1 MRYGRKGKKGS
12 SHGGDGSF
20 WICFSDLMSALMLVF
35 VLVMFYSIYQY
46 FAMLEEKTA
55 ELLRQNGILDAQQLQ
70 LTLSQAE
77 LEEKEAQLNSQQ
89 QILLALEEKLNSQS
103 AQLIIQQTTLD
114 EQNEQL
120 KQQQA
125 TLDEQNAQIIIQIG
139 KLDEQEDAL
148 KDQQTQLQLKNDELT
163 ALQLQLILQQSQ
175 LEDAQLS
182 LNQALA
188 SQQAQQALLNAQ
200 QVKLDKLVGVRTEII
215 EALMSA
221 LRASNITG
229 AKVDDSGAIVFDSE
243 MMFSTGS
250 SRLNATGKK
259 FLDSFLPNYL
269 RVLMSNE
276 YSKYVSQIIIEG
288 HTDTTGSF
296 ITNAELSQNRA
307 LSVLEYIMS
316 REFTGITSS
325 EKAKLEKIVST
336 NGRSYSDPVLNPNGT
351 VNMSASRRV
360 VIKFRLND
368 EDMVTEMLD
377 VLKNM
382 D

>member
-1 MRYGRKGKKGS
+1 MRYGRKGKRS
-12 SHGGDGSF
+12 TSHSDGSF

-46 FAMLEEKTA
+46 FDMLEEKTA

-77 LEEKEAQLNSQQ
+77 LQEKEAQLNSQQ
-89 QILLALEEKLNSQS
+89 QILLALEEKLNAQS

-125 TLDEQNAQIIIQIG
+125 TLDAQQTTLDEQNAQIIIQIG
-139 KLDEQEDAL
+139 QLTEQESAI
-148 KDQQTQLQLKNDELT
+148 QTQQKELS
-163 ALQLQLILQQSQ
+163 ALQLQLSQ
-175 LEDAQLS
+175 KETDLKNAQIN

-188 SQQAQQALLNAQ
+188 AQQAQQTLLDTQ
-200 QVKLDKLVGVRTEII
+200 QEKLDKLVGVRTEII

-243 MMFSTGS
+243 MMFSSGS
-250 SRLNATGKK
+250 ARLNDRGKE
-259 FLDSFLPNYL
+259 FLDRFLPNYL
-269 RVLMSNE
+269 RVLMSKD

-288 HTDTTGSF
+288 HTDTTGDY

-307 LSVLEYIMS
+307 LSVLKYIMS
-316 REFTGITSS
+316 DEFTGISAS
-325 EKAKLEKIVST
+325 EKARLEKVVTT
-336 NGRSYSDPVLNPNGT
+336 NGRSYSDPIYHANGT